1 MISRRLLLTGALTAT
16 AAVGA
21 LAAPAAAQAPKA
33 LGLGIDTTSFDR
45 SVRPQDD
52 FFRFVNG
59 TWLKNT
65 EIPADRTR
73 FGSFDELIEESQKAV
88 REIIEE
94 TAKSTSKQP
103 GSEAQKVGDLYS
115 SFMDTT
121 RIEAAGITPIRSELA
136 RVAALSDRAAL
147 PELFAHLARSG
158 VQTPIGFFISQDSK
172 QATRYIAQV
181 SQSGL
186 GLPDR
191 DYYLKSEENFQKLRT
206 AYQSYIET
214 LFRLAGQ
221 PNPADAAKNIMALE
235 TRLAEKQWDRARN
248 RDREA
253 TYNLK
258 TVAELDQLAP
268 SFSFTRYIAAMD
280 AQKTPGVVVRQPDYI
295 QALDAILKDTP
306 LPVLKQYLTFKVLD
320 DAAAALPKAFRDA
333 QFEFR
338 GHALSGQPQQRPR
351 WQLGVATVNGILG
364 EATGK
369 LYVDRH
375 FSPEQKVR
383 MQELVSNLLAAFK
396 DGIDNL
402 EWMSPETKVQ
412 AQAKLAK
419 FNVKIGYPDKW
430 KDYSALSI
438 SPTDLMGNLRRA
450 ANWSWNDDVAHLGR
464 PIDRT
469 EWGMTPQTVNA
480 YYSSTMNEIV
490 FPAAILQ
497 PPFFNPDADDAVN
510 YGAIGAVIGHEIS
523 HGFDDQGSRS
533 DGDGN
538 LRNWFT
544 ENDLKEFKTRTDA
557 LAAQYS
563 TYEPVPGTKING
575 RLTLGENIGD
585 LSGLTIAYRAYQKSL
600 AGKPAPVISGFTG
613 DQRFF
618 LGFAQIWRSKAR
630 EEALRQQLL
639 TDPHSPGQYRATVP
653 LKNMPEFYA
662 AFGVKQGNGMYL
674 PTDQRVKVW

>member
-1 MISRRLLLTGALTAT
+1 
-16 AAVGA
+16 
-21 LAAPAAAQAPKA
+21 
-33 LGLGIDTTSFDR
+33 
-45 SVRPQDD
+45 
-52 FFRFVNG
+52 
-59 TWLKNT
+59 
-65 EIPADRTR
+65 
-73 FGSFDELIEESQKAV
+73 
-88 REIIEE
+88 
-94 TAKSTSKQP
+94 
-103 GSEAQKVGDLYS
+103 
-115 SFMDTT
+115 
-121 RIEAAGITPIRSELA
+121 
-136 RVAALSDRAAL
+136 
-147 PELFAHLARSG
+147 
-158 VQTPIGFFISQDSK
+158 
-172 QATRYIAQV
+172 
-181 SQSGL
+181 
-186 GLPDR
+186 
-191 DYYLKSEENFQKLRT
+191 
-206 AYQSYIET
+206 
-214 LFRLAGQ
+214 
-221 PNPADAAKNIMALE
+221 
-235 TRLAEKQWDRARN
+235 
-248 RDREA
+248 
-253 TYNLK
+253 
-258 TVAELDQLAP
+258 
-268 SFSFTRYIAAMD
+268 
-280 AQKTPGVVVRQPDYI
+280 
-295 QALDAILKDTP
+295 
-306 LPVLKQYLTFKVLD
+306 
-320 DAAAALPKAFRDA
+320 
-333 QFEFR
+333 
-338 GHALSGQPQQRPR
+338 
-351 WQLGVATVNGILG
+351 VNGILG

-662 AFGVKQGNGMYL
+662 AFGVKQGDGMYL

>member
-1 MISRRLLLTGALTAT
+1 MISRRHLLSGAFVAT
-16 AAVGA
+16 
-21 LAAPAAAQAPKA
+21 LAAGTLAPPILAQAPGT
-33 LGLGIDTTSFDR
+33 GLGIDTTSFDR

-65 EIPADRTR
+65 EIPADRAR
-73 FGSFDELIEESQKAV
+73 YGSFDALAEESQKAV
-88 REIIEE
+88 RAIIEE
-94 TAKSTSKQP
+94 TAKSTTKTP
-103 GSEAQKVGDLYS
+103 GSEAQKLGDLYT
-115 SFMDTT
+115 SFMDTAA
-121 RIEAAGITPIRSELA
+121 IEAAGLKPIQPELA
-136 RVAALSDRAAL
+136 RVAELSDKQAL
-147 PELFAHLARSG
+147 PELFAHLARNG
-158 VQTPIGFFISQDSK
+158 VQTPISFFIGQDPK
-172 QATRYIAQV
+172 QATRYIAMV
-181 SQSGL
+181 NQSGL

-191 DYYLKSEENFQKLRT
+191 DYYLQDAENFQKQRA
-206 AYQSYIET
+206 AYQAYIET

-221 PNPADAAKNIMALE
+221 PNPAEAAKNILALE
-235 TRLAEKQWDRARN
+235 TRIAEKHWERART

-258 TVAELDQLAP
+258 TIAAVDQLTP
-268 SFSFTRYIAAMD
+268 SFSFSRFVAAMG
-280 AQKTPGVVVRQPDYI
+280 AEKTPGVVVRQPDYI
-295 QALDAILKDTP
+295 QGLDGILRETP
-306 LPVLKQYLTFKVLD
+306 LATLKQYLTFKVLD
-320 DAAAALPKAFRDA
+320 DAAGALPKAFRDA
-333 QFEFR
+333 QFAFR
-338 GHALSGQPQQRPR
+338 GRILSGQPEQRPR
-351 WQLGVATVNGILG
+351 WQLAVNTVNSVLG

-369 LYVDRH
+369 LYVERH
-375 FSPEQKVR
+375 FSPAQKER
-383 MQELVSNLLAAFK
+383 MQELVANLRSAFQE
-396 DGIDNL
+396 GIDDL
-402 EWMSPETKVQ
+402 EWMSPATKQQ

-438 SPTDLMGNLRRA
+438 SSTDLMGNLHRA
-450 ANWSWNDDVAHLGR
+450 ANWSWNDDVSHLGK

-490 FPAAILQ
+490 FPAAIIQ

-544 ENDLKEFKTRTDA
+544 DQDLQEFRGRTDA
-557 LAAQYS
+557 LAAQYGS
-563 TYEPVPGTKING
+563 YEPVPGTKING
-575 RLTLGENIGD
+575 KLTLGENIGD

-600 AGKPAPVISGFTG
+600 GGKPAPVIAGFTG

-618 LGFAQIWRSKAR
+618 LGFAQIWRAKIR

-639 TDPHSPGQYRATVP
+639 TDPHSPGEYRATVP

-662 AFGVKQGNGMYL
+662 AFGVKQGDGMFL
-674 PTDQRVKVW
+674 PADQRVKVW

>member
-1 MISRRLLLTGALTAT
+1 MIPRRLLLAGAILTAFL
-16 AAVGA
+16 GG
-21 LAAPAAAQAPKA
+21 LAAPVTAQAPKA

-73 FGSFDELIEESQKAV
+73 FGSFDALAEESQNAV
-88 REIIEE
+88 RAIIEE
-94 TAKSTSKQP
+94 AAKAPAAKP
-103 GSEAQKVGDLYS
+103 GSETQKVGDLYL
-115 SFMDTT
+115 SFMDTA
-121 RIEAAGITPIRSELA
+121 RIESLGIAPVQPELA
-136 RVAALSDRAAL
+136 RVAALSSKTAL
-147 PELFAHLARSG
+147 PDLFAHLARSG
-158 VQTPIGFFISQDSK
+158 VQTPIGFFIGQDPK
-172 QATRYIAQV
+172 QATRYVALVNQG
-181 SQSGL
+181 GL

-191 DYYLKSEENFQKLRT
+191 DYYLEKADNFVQLRA
-206 AYQSYIET
+206 AYRSYIET

-221 PNPADAAKNIMALE
+221 PNPAEAATNILALE
-235 TRLAEKQWDRARN
+235 TRIAEKHWDRARS

-253 TYNLK
+253 VYNPK
-258 TVAELDQLAP
+258 SIAELDQLIP
-268 SFSFTRYIAAMD
+268 SFSFSRFVTAMG
-280 AQKTPGVVVRQPDYI
+280 AEKSPVFIVRQPDYV
-295 QALDAILKDTP
+295 QALDGILKDTP

-333 QFEFR
+333 QFDFR
-338 GHALSGQPQQRPR
+338 GRTLSGQPQQRPR

-369 LYVDRH
+369 LYVERH
-375 FSPEQKVR
+375 FTPEQKLR
-383 MQELVSNLLAAFK
+383 MQALVSNLLAAFK
-396 DGIDNL
+396 DGIEDL
-402 EWMSPETKVQ
+402 EWMSPATKTQ

-419 FNVKIGYPDKW
+419 FTVKIGYPDKW
-430 KDYSALSI
+430 KDYSALSVNR
-438 SPTDLMGNLRRA
+438 TDLMGNLRRA
-450 ANWSWNDDVAHLGR
+450 ANWSWNDDVGHLGK

-480 YYSSTMNEIV
+480 YYSPSMNEIV

-497 PPFFNPDADDAVN
+497 PPFFNPEADDAVN

-523 HGFDDQGSRS
+523 HGFDDQGARS

-544 ENDLKEFKTRTDA
+544 DNDLTEFKARTDA
-557 LAAQYS
+557 LAAQYGA
-563 TYEPVPGTKING
+563 YEPVPGTKING

-585 LSGLTIAYRAYQKSL
+585 LSGVTIAYRAYQKSL
-600 AGKPAPVISGFTG
+600 DGKPAPVIGGFTG

-618 LGFAQIWRSKAR
+618 LGFAQIWRAKAR
-630 EEALRQQLL
+630 EAALRQQLL
-639 TDPHSPGQYRATVP
+639 TDPHSPGEYRATVP
-653 LKNMPEFYA
+653 LMNMPEFYT
-662 AFGVKQGNGMYL
+662 AFGVKAGDRMFL
-674 PTDQRVKVW
+674 PADQRVKIW

>member
-1 MISRRLLLTGALTAT
+1 MAT

-21 LAAPAAAQAPKA
+21 LAAPAAAQAPKE

-103 GSEAQKVGDLYS
+103 GSEAQKVGDLYA

-121 RIEAAGITPIRSELA
+121 RIEAAGIAPIRPELS
-136 RVAALSDRAAL
+136 RVAALSDRSAL
-147 PELFAHLARSG
+147 PELFAQLARSG
-158 VQTPIGFFISQDSK
+158 VQTPFGFFISQDPK

-181 SQSGL
+181 NQSGL

-191 DYYLKSEENFQKLRT
+191 DYYLKTEENFQKLRT
-206 AYQSYIET
+206 AYQGYIET

-221 PNPADAAKNIMALE
+221 PNGAEAAKNIIALE
-235 TRLAEKQWDRARN
+235 TRLAEKQWDRARS

-258 TVAELDQLAP
+258 TVAELDRLAP

-295 QALDAILKDTP
+295 QALDGILKETP

-320 DAAAALPKAFRDA
+320 DAAGALPKAFRDA

-338 GHALSGQPQQRPR
+338 GRALSGQPQQRPR

-430 KDYSALSI
+430 KDYSALTI

-450 ANWSWNDDVAHLGR
+450 ANWSWNDDVSHLGK

-544 ENDLKEFKTRTDA
+544 ENDLKEFKSRTDA

-563 TYEPVPGTKING
+563 SYEPVPGTKING

-600 AGKPAPVISGFTG
+600 DGKPAPVIAGFTG

-662 AFGVKQGNGMYL
+662 AFGVKQGDGMYL
-674 PTDQRVKVW
+674 PADQRVKVW

>member
-1 MISRRLLLTGALTAT
+1 MISRRLLLSGAIGAT
-16 AAVGA
+16 LSGGA
-21 LAAPAAAQAPKA
+21 LAAPAAAQAPKP
-33 LGLGIDTTSFDR
+33 LGLGIDTASFDR

-65 EIPADRTR
+65 DIPADRTR
-73 FGSFDELIEESQKAV
+73 YGSFDALAEKSEEAV
-88 REIIEE
+88 RAIIEE
-94 TAKSTSKQP
+94 TAKKTNQP
-103 GSEAQKVGDLYS
+103 GSDAQKVGDLYL
-115 SFMDTT
+115 SFMDT
-121 RIEAAGITPIRSELA
+121 A
-136 RVAALSDRAAL
+136 RVETLGIAPVRSDLQRVAQLSDKQAL
-147 PELFAHLARSG
+147 PELFAYLSRNG
-158 VQTPIGFFISQDSK
+158 IQTPVGFFISQDPK
-172 QATRYIAQV
+172 QASRYIAMA

-191 DYYLKSEENFQKLRT
+191 DYYLQTADNFQKVRA
-206 AYQSYIET
+206 AYQTYIET

-221 PNPADAAKNIMALE
+221 PNPAEAATNILAFE
-235 TRLAEKQWDRARN
+235 TKIAEKQWDRARS

-253 TYNLK
+253 TYNFK
-258 TVAELDQLAP
+258 TIAELDQLTP
-268 SFSFTRYIAAMD
+268 SFAFSRFVNDVGAAT
-280 AQKTPGVVVRQPDYI
+280 TPGVIVRQPDYF
-295 QALDAILKDTP
+295 QALDGILKETP
-306 LPVLKQYLTFKVLD
+306 LPVLKQYLTFKILD
-320 DAAAALPKAFRDA
+320 DAAGSLPKAFRDA
-333 QFEFR
+333 RFDFR
-338 GHALSGQPQQRPR
+338 GKALSGQPQQRPR
-351 WQLGVATVNGILG
+351 WQLGVATVNGVLG

-369 LYVDRH
+369 LYVERH
-375 FSPEQKVR
+375 FSPAQKER
-383 MQELVSNLLAAFK
+383 MQELVANLLAAYK
-396 DGIDNL
+396 DGIEEL
-402 EWMSPETKVQ
+402 EWMSPATKAQ

-419 FNVKIGYPDKW
+419 FTVKIGYPDKW

-438 SPTDLMGNLRRA
+438 ESDDLFGNLRRA
-450 ANWSWNDDVAHLGR
+450 ANWSWNDDMDHLGR
-464 PIDRT
+464 PVDRT

-480 YYSSTMNEIV
+480 YYNPSMNEIV

-497 PPFFNPDADDAVN
+497 PPFFNPEADDAVN

-523 HGFDDQGSRS
+523 HGFDDQGARS
-533 DGDGN
+533 DGEGN

-544 ENDLKEFKTRTDA
+544 DEDLKEFKGRTDA

-600 AGKPAPVISGFTG
+600 GGKPAPVIAGFTG

-618 LGFAQIWRSKAR
+618 LGFAQVWRTKTR

-662 AFGVKQGNGMYL
+662 AFGVKQGDKMYL
-674 PTDQRVKVW
+674 PPDQRVKVW